1 MEYFKSITQSGLSEL
16 IISTKKSIYLSLPSI
31 HYEIAGAICYL
42 DYMSDREGRE
52 VEIHILVDFDSNTF
66 RQGYGNFDT
75 VNNLIK
81 GEFDVRCL
89 TDNRIS
95 FIISDNIGYYL
106 FIESRSL
113 IPADKET
120 INAIKID
127 PVSIVRLKHYFFPE
141 VNGSAI
147 QDELANAIIE
157 ESILLKEPII
167 EGASAVINEI
177 DESLLNSVKADL
189 EKNPPL
195 NPDFKRTVE
204 LYSNKFQYAELHYK
218 GQNIEHFTIEIPS
231 KLLPYKNIEL
241 RKKFITRLK
250 LFENINKS
258 EDFVK
263 FKTVEECKNQI
274 SEKYL
279 TPIKCRKGR
288 SVLKK
293 EFKVEFENEIAALR
307 LKLNELKNSIY
318 SAMSDEIETAKTNLC
333 ETMRLFLLE
342 NPTEDMITMGKNN
355 HERMAKNISK
365 GLTNSIRVDPAKL
378 ITKFKID
385 RHYADITFEDL
396 SDSELLEEF
405 KEKELIDEADETRL
419 ADFSKGIKVTSVV

>member
-1 MEYFKSITQSGLSEL
+1 MRLDVML
-16 IISTKKSIYLSLPSI
+16 AIS
-31 HYEIAGAICYL
+31 
-42 DYMSDREGRE
+42 
-52 VEIHILVDFDSNTF
+52 
-66 RQGYGNFDT
+66 
-75 VNNLIK
+75 
-81 GEFDVRCL
+81 
-89 TDNRIS
+89 
-95 FIISDNIGYYL
+95 
-106 FIESRSL
+106 
-113 IPADKET
+113 
-120 INAIKID
+120 
-127 PVSIVRLKHYFFPE
+127 RLW
-141 VNGSAI
+141 I
-147 QDELANAIIE
+147 
-157 ESILLKEPII
+157 
-167 EGASAVINEI
+167 
-177 DESLLNSVKADL
+177 
-189 EKNPPL
+189 
-195 NPDFKRTVE
+195 
-204 LYSNKFQYAELHYK
+204 
-218 GQNIEHFTIEIPS
+218 
-231 KLLPYKNIEL
+231 
-241 RKKFITRLK
+241 
-250 LFENINKS
+250 
-258 EDFVK
+258 K

-378 ITKFKID
+378 IIKFKID